1 MRGPSSVLAWSG
13 LDRALIWAK
22 VSHIEGCGVA
32 RRLTLSSRSFSS
44 FLSCSSSSFFSSLSF
59 SLSLPLSLPLS
70 ASFSLRRSFLRR
82 CFSSYSSLIFWI
94 SRSMSSF
101 FFFSA
106 SAAASSA
113 SGSQKPRSFKWPGHM

>member
-1 MRGPSSVLAWSG
+1 MRGPSSVLVWSG

-59 SLSLPLSLPLS
+59 SLSLPLS